1 MPGEPRMIGR
11 YEVQRELG
19 HGAMG
24 VVYLAFDPLLK
35 RPLAIKTV
43 RDLGGDIQATLARF
57 QREAE
62 VSARLNHPN
71 IVTVHD
77 VGQDPQAGPF
87 LAMEYVDGAPCPT

>member
-1 MPGEPRMIGR
+1 MPGEPKTIGR

-43 RDLGGDIQATLARF
+43 REFGAD
-57 QREAE
+57 AE
-62 VSARLNHPN
+62 STPWSGSSGRRRSRP
-71 IVTVHD
+71 
-77 VGQDPQAGPF
+77 G
-87 LAMEYVDGAPCPT
+87 